1 LITNLL
7 NKLSDTW
14 ATYLLIIV
22 NIIIF
27 STYGFERIAV
37 ITLFDLG
44 GNFPP
49 FSLDSEPF
57 RLVTSMFLHGHL
69 FHLFA
74 NMYGLFYVGMQLE
87 RKIGSVNF
95 LIVYFLTG
103 LFAGLASLNFNL
115 FVVSVGASGAIF
127 GVYGFLIVES
137 IRKNP
142 RNKVS
147 ILTNFIVYVVVVT
160 LVGSRLNFDNAAH
173 IGGAIAGLIIGI
185 LYGNLQLRL
194 VYTGGMAAIII
205 SYFLSPRDQVSYFKS
220 YQNFISTD
228 HHLSEII
235 NARLSD
241 KDFYDS
247 LIRIKKLPKETIK
260 DFRNIKFVPNK
271 LTNDTTLII
280 RYLDLKSLQIDYFLQ
295 GLSKESFI
303 YLDSIGLVAFK
314 ISKLPQIEYNLNF
327 EIQPSRVNLDQDT
340 TEQLFIVR
348 QNYDS
353 NWFEVDSFGYE
364 YYRIG
369 QKDSLGNWHGTIE
382 DYFKDGA
389 IQMKG
394 SYHRGLKDGI
404 FIYYESDSTY
414 SAAGRYL
421 SDNRIG
427 KWEEYHRNGHLYSEI
442 RHEKGFAYIENLWDS
457 LGNQLVTNRN
467 GEELYK
473 HSNGVI
479 SYKREIFDGLNHGF
493 IESYY
498 KDGNLRFK
506 EYHENGELIK
516 GFSYFNKTENTYDG
530 SVYIPYPEGGF
541 ESFYNYVEKTNE
553 LKSDSIDEIVVMRF
567 DVHYS
572 GKLNNIRF
580 LKRYDEKYNQYAKE
594 LLLNGP
600 KWIPARSHGLFEM
613 SSFAEVTVNF

>member
-1 LITNLL
+1 MITNLL
-7 NKLSDTW
+7 NKLSDIW
-14 ATYLLIIV
+14 ATNLLIIV

-27 STYGFERIAV
+27 STYGFEDISV
-37 ITLFDLG
+37 ITLLDLG
-44 GNFPP
+44 GNFSP
-49 FSLDSEPF
+49 FSLDKEPF

-69 FHLFA
+69 FHLIA
-74 NMYGLFYVGMQLE
+74 NMYSLFYVGMQLE

-103 LFAGLASLNFNL
+103 LFAGIASLDFNL
-115 FVVSVGASGAIF
+115 FVISVGASGAIF

-142 RNKVS
+142 QNKVS
-147 ILTNFIVYVVVVT
+147 IVTNFIIYVIVVT

-185 LYGNLQLRL
+185 LYGKLQLRL
-194 VYTGGMAAIII
+194 VYTVGIVAILI
-205 SYFLSPRDQVSYFKS
+205 SYILSPRDQVSYFKS
-220 YQNFISTD
+220 YKNFISTD
-228 HHLSEII
+228 HHISEII

-247 LIRIKKLPKETIK
+247 LIRIKNLPQKTIE
-260 DFRNIKFVPNK
+260 DFRNINYIPNK
-271 LTNDTTLII
+271 LRNDTMLIT
-280 RYLDLKSLQIDYFLQ
+280 RYLEFKSLQIEYFLQ

-303 YLDSIGLVAFK
+303 YLDSIGVVAFK

-327 EIQPSRVNLDQDT
+327 EIQPSPINLDQDT
-340 TEQLFIVR
+340 TEQLFVVR

-353 NWFEVDSFGYE
+353 NWFEVDSDGYE
-364 YYRIG
+364 YYRVG
-369 QKDSLGNWHGTIE
+369 QKDSLGDWHGRVE
-382 DYFKDGA
+382 DYFKDGT

-404 FIYYESDSTY
+404 FIYYEPDSTY
-414 SAAGRYL
+414 SSAGRYL

-427 KWEEYHRNGHLYSEI
+427 KWEEYHKNRHLYSEI
-442 RHEKGFAYIENLWDS
+442 RHEKGFAYVENLWDS

-473 HSNGVI
+473 YSNGVI
-479 SYKREIFDGLNHGF
+479 SYKRKIVDGLNHGF

-498 KDGNLRFK
+498 NDGNLRFK

-541 ESFYNYVEKTNE
+541 ESFYNYVERENK
-553 LKSDSIDEIVVMRF
+553 LKSDSINEMVVMRF
-567 DVHYS
+567 DIHHT
-572 GKLNNIRF
+572 GRLHNIRF
-580 LKRYDEKYNQYAKE
+580 IRRFDEKHNQYAKE

-600 KWIPARSHGLFEM
+600 KWIPARSHGLIEI
-613 SSFAEVTVNF
+613 SSFAKVTINF